1 MADADGDA
9 DGTVLVTGAVGGVG
23 SGVVDRLAE
32 HTHVVG
38 LDVERPAGTRA
49 DAGFRARST

>member
-9 DGTVLVTGAVGGVG
+9 DGTILVTGAVGGVG